1 MWFKSQLIMK
11 NPILYSFRRWPY
23 AIRARFAL
31 TFSNFTFEH
40 REVNLKNRPKELYII
55 SAKGTVPVLQL
66 DNQTIIDESYDIMI
80 WSNKNNN
87 CFDLLSFNS
96 ELQKDLIKKNDSYFK
111 YWLDRYKYY
120 DRFPN
125 ESKEFYFEKA
135 SSFLLDINN
144 MVKKNK
150 YIMNDKI
157 QLVDLAIFPFIRQF
171 ANVNINVFF
180 DKFNHLK
187 KWYLDLSDSD
197 RFQSIMQK
205 YDFWNKNNKPVL
217 VNLNIN
223 KD

>member
-1 MWFKSQLIMK
+1 M
-11 NPILYSFRRWPY
+11 
-23 AIRARFAL
+23 
-31 TFSNFTFEH
+31 
-40 REVNLKNRPKELYII
+40 
-55 SAKGTVPVLQL
+55 PVLQL

-197 RFQSIMQK
+197 RFQFIMQK